1 MAHILSVIVDYFLS
15 KTMKSASS
23 NLILYTA
30 KVAVNGCRIK
40 VIHTRT
46 VNMVLFVGIFH
57 PRLMNHRKS
66 DTSNLNTTSILHKGP
81 C

>member
-30 KVAVNGCRIK
+30 KVADGGCRII
-40 VIHTRT
+40 VIYTRT
-46 VNMVLFVGIFH
+46 VNMVLFEGIFYTG
-57 PRLMNHRKS
+57 LINH
-66 DTSNLNTTSILHKGP
+66 
-81 C
+81 